1 MTLCVTEQDK
11 KRLIQRLN
19 RIEGQVRGL
28 RGMIAEDRDCIEV
41 LRQVAS
47 VSGALRGVWLQ
58 VVEDHMRGCIQQ
70 SFRDGHD
77 SGLLVSEL
85 MEHLRK
91 IS

>member
-28 RGMIAEDRDCIEV
+28 HAMIAEDRDCIEV

-77 SGLLVSEL
+77 SGHLVSEL

>member
-1 MTLCVTEQDK
+1 MTLCVTDQDK
-11 KRLIQRLN
+11 KRLTQRLN

-28 RGMIAEDRDCIEV
+28 RAMIDQDRDCIEV

-77 SGLLVSEL
+77 SGHLVSEL